1 MNIHTYIHAHTHIH
15 THKLLLLCF
24 HGDFSPYIHTY
35 IHTYRNDTFSPCLLS
50 FYKQID

>member
-24 HGDFSPYIHTY
+24 HGDFSPYILTY
-35 IHTYRNDTFSPCLLS
+35 IHTYRSDTFFSMLVIIL
-50 FYKQID
+50 QTD